1 MGFFAPQGLAN
12 AMRVATIK
20 PFLSRGSLMF
30 SFKHTMTISLGL
42 LSAMAFAQTTK
53 PGLWEISSKMDT
65 SGNSEMAKQ
74 MAEAQKQMAAMPP
87 AQRKMMEDMMAKQ
100 GMSMNMKGD
109 GSTVIKVCITPEMA
123 NRPPVEQQKD
133 CAYNFPARSGNTQ
146 RFSFQCTQPVS
157 SGEGEITFK
166 GTDDYDG
173 KMKLTTTHQGK
184 KETVNMNTSGRF
196 LSSNCGT
203 IKPMVPSKG

>member
-1 MGFFAPQGLAN
+1 MITFQQLSLAT
-12 AMRVATIK
+12 ACCV
-20 PFLSRGSLMF
+20 LSLAA
-30 SFKHTMTISLGL
+30 H
-42 LSAMAFAQTTK
+42 AQSTK

-65 SGNSEMAKQ
+65 SGNAEMAKQ

-87 AQRKMMEDMMAKQ
+87 AQRKMMEEMMAKQ

-133 CAYNFPARSGNTQ
+133 CTYNFPARSGNIQ

-166 GTDDYDG
+166 GPDDYDG
-173 KMKLTTTHQGK
+173 KMKLTITNQGK
-184 KETVNMNTSGRF
+184 KETVTMNTTGKF
-196 LSSNCGT
+196 LSSNCGA
-203 IKPMVPSKG
+203 IKPMPASKG